1 MEQNLNLLQTCPLC
15 GGTESETF
23 LEAKDHSYSKESFKI
38 ESCKSCGFKF
48 TNPIPTEDTI
58 GNYYKSEI
66 YISHNDSNKGLMN
79 KVYKWV
85 RKRAIRSKENIVSGL
100 TSERRILDI
109 GCGTGDFLAFCKEN
123 GWVTRGLEPDSGA
136 REKCQEKGIDV
147 SDINQLHDDSMP
159 KVNVITM
166 WHVLEHVYHLQRDF
180 ARMVELLED
189 NGAMVIAVPNHTS
202 YDAKKYEGYWAAYD
216 LPIHLYHFRPED
228 IKSLAEQHHLQ
239 FEKMIPMKWD
249 AYYVSMLSESF
260 KGKNKWLG
268 LKTGFL
274 SNMKAKNGEYSS
286 QIYIL
291 RKK

>member
-1 MEQNLNLLQTCPLC
+1 MEQKLNLLTRCPLC
-15 GGTESETF
+15 GHTETETF
-23 LEAKDHSYSKESFKI
+23 LQSKDYSYSKEDFKI

-48 TNPIPTEDTI
+48 TNPIPTEESI
-58 GNYYKSEI
+58 GNYYKSDI

-85 RKRAIRSKENIVSGL
+85 RKRAIKSKERIVSDL
-100 TSERRILDI
+100 TSQKNILDI
-109 GCGTGDFLAFCKEN
+109 GCGTGDFLGFCKEH
-123 GWVTRGLEPDSGA
+123 GWSTKGLEPDPGA
-136 REKCQEKGIDV
+136 REKCLSKGIDV
-147 SDINQLHDDSMP
+147 ANIDELHNP
-159 KVNVITM
+159 NFHKVNVITM

-180 ARMVELLED
+180 KRMVDLLED
-189 NGAMVIAVPNHTS
+189 NGVMVIAVPNHIS
-202 YDAKKYEGYWAAYD
+202 YDAKKYHEFWAAYD
-216 LPIHLYHFRPED
+216 LPIHLYHFKPKD
-228 IKSLAEQHHLQ
+228 IELLAEQHHLK
-239 FEKMIPMKWD
+239 FERMIPMKWD

-260 KGKNKWLG
+260 KGRNKWLG